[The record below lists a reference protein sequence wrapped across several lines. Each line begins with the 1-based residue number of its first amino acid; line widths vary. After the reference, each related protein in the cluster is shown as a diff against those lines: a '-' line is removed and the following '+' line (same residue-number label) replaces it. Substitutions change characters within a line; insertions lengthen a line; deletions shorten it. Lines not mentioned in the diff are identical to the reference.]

1 MYIITYSIEH
11 ICNLNSVFFFFFTPF
26 CEILPTLQFLNH
38 IQAFFFGL
46 WPNISKYIFQTTDN
60 FLAFV
65 SGLHILDALL
75 QNYEY
80 KWHQWIQN
88 SQSSVLRILTH
99 FPQKSCVHCFQQS
112 VNTSDENS
120 LSLHQCYFMYNIVKY
135 LGNWDCVILGF
146 LTTLQICRK

>member
-1 MYIITYSIEH
+1 MSSFFFLHLSVKFFLLYSFSITYKH
-11 ICNLNSVFFFFFTPF
+11 
-26 CEILPTLQFLNH
+26 
-38 IQAFFFGL
+38 FFFGL

-146 LTTLQICRK
+146 LTTLQICRKWSWVTLMQL